1 MKRMYLIVLTFMVLF
16 ASCSSKDSDPF
27 TISASQISMT
37 ADGTQTLTASEAAT
51 WTSESEFV
59 ATVSA
64 AGLVTGQHVGETTI
78 RAAAGDKAATCKV
91 NVVPV
96 YYTYTEPILDFT
108 ADKATIKS
116 KEKRTL
122 YKENG
127 DYLTFKGEN
136 SGIVGVIYGFENN
149 KLHSVAVGVTY
160 SKAEE
165 VANFLKERYLY
176 VGEKEDMFLFAN
188 NSLSLATMAVSLSV
202 QDGYVMILYIPYTA
216 TKSVDENLAFQKQLS
231 RQMRTMLPK

>member
-122 YKENG
+122 
-127 DYLTFKGEN
+127 
-136 SGIVGVIYGFENN
+136 
-149 KLHSVAVGVTY
+149 
-160 SKAEE
+160 KAEE
-165 VANFLKERYLY
+165 ETSLAFIGENGAAKLVMYLFDDNGKLKSAGVIVSLNRSLEVTDFLLERYQPIGISDGVFYYINDVISKATVTIGENVGDNYILIIY
-176 VGEKEDMFLFAN
+176 VPHT
-188 NSLSLATMAVSLSV
+188 S
-202 QDGYVMILYIPYTA
+202 
-216 TKSVDENLAFQKQLS
+216 TKSSETNADLF
-231 RQMRTMLPK
+231 RQMRAMLPK